1 MGKHPNYLPSIY
13 QDSIILCYKMFTLI
27 PHKCQSSLVCCARR
41 SWAKSLETCPYE
53 VFEYLCVPWTPRLS
67 RANVSRANVSRANVS
82 RANMSRVLYQL
93 LSLSIPA
100 YQKKQ
105 IWANFNMSTLTSLS
119 EFPICQTPSPNIW
132 YMCTCMSI

>member
-13 QDSIILCYKMFTLI
+13 TLI

-53 VFEYLCVPWTPRLS
+53 VFEYLCVPWTLRLSRANVS